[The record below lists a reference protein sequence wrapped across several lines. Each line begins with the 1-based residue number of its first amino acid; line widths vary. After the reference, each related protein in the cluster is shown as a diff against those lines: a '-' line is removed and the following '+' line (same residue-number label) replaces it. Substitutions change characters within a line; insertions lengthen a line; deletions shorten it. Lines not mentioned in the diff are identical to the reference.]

1 MVPVKKNAKPHVY
14 IIKLHTAQKKE
25 YTVIEVRG
33 IALTKLNMHDLSFLY
48 NRILNHTLYR
58 TDVICCKHLAD
69 VNAAFIYHIV
79 SKDILYVKIHILNK
93 IIQTLVKKN
102 SLLFMI
108 LYISIFFYVSNQI
121 ITILLSKQEKWPR
134 PE

>member
-14 IIKLHTAQKKE
+14 IIKIHTAQKKE

-79 SKDILYVKIHILNK
+79 SKDILYAKIHILNK

-108 LYISIFFYVSNQI
+108 LYISIFCFVLNQI
-121 ITILLSKQEKWPR
+121 ITILLSKQEK
-134 PE
+134 

>member
-14 IIKLHTAQKKE
+14 IIKIHTAQKKE

-79 SKDILYVKIHILNK
+79 SKDILYAKIHILNK

-108 LYISIFFYVSNQI
+108 LYISIFCFVLNQI

>member
-14 IIKLHTAQKKE
+14 IIKIHTAQKKE

-79 SKDILYVKIHILNK
+79 SKDILYAKIHILNK
-93 IIQTLVKKN
+93 IIQTLVKKTHYY
-102 SLLFMI
+102 LWY
-108 LYISIFFYVSNQI
+108 YIYQFFVLCQI
-121 ITILLSKQEKWPR
+121 K
-134 PE
+134 

>member
-1 MVPVKKNAKPHVY
+1 MVPVKKNAKPHEY
-14 IIKLHTAQKKE
+14 IIKLHAAQKEE

-79 SKDILYVKIHILNK
+79 SKDILYAKIHILNK

-121 ITILLSKQEKWPR
+121 ITILLSKQGK
-134 PE
+134 

>member
-79 SKDILYVKIHILNK
+79 SKDILYAKIHILNK

-121 ITILLSKQEKWPR
+121 ITILLSKQEK
-134 PE
+134 